1 MNTWHATLS
10 YTLALDSDLEALA
23 AALAADHGT
32 ARAEGRTLVIEL
44 PLRSVHIE
52 SLQSAARLAAYRAR
66 RALYAAG
73 TVVAS
78 EDGLTVV
85 LEPAVDLAR
94 AAGA

>member
-1 MNTWHATLS
+1 MNTWHATLT

-23 AALAADHGT
+23 AALIADDGT
-32 ARAEGRTLVIEL
+32 ARADGRTLVIEL
-44 PLRSVHIE
+44 PLRSAHIG

-85 LEPAVDLAR
+85 LEPAADLAP
-94 AAGA
+94 AVSA